1 MTTSLLSLS
10 YTYMIEPQDCLN
22 DPTWPEE
29 GRLVPSQRNA
39 SQHLRTIKMSSRQG
53 RSRKYEDSGGG
64 RQTGLAYDIEADEV
78 EPSSSQQLEQQVVAE
93 LNAANLARVNEQP
106 QVPGPLK
113 LLEVQ
118 SDLARASVHTMFEEI
133 DRLNLSIQSHRD
145 TIDFLRGQIA
155 TAKSAEQWTKV
166 EELEGWE
173 TNTFERIQQEQER
186 KQVLLDR
193 LGEQGQLLD
202 DGLRAQGLATTSAG
216 WQSNYPTRADM
227 AEDTEGVPEEA
238 RPHMNF

>member
-1 MTTSLLSLS
+1 M
-10 YTYMIEPQDCLN
+10 
-22 DPTWPEE
+22 
-29 GRLVPSQRNA
+29 G
-39 SQHLRTIKMSSRQG
+39 
-53 RSRKYEDSGGG
+53 
-64 RQTGLAYDIEADEV
+64 
-78 EPSSSQQLEQQVVAE
+78 E

-106 QVPGPLK
+106 RVPGPLK
-113 LLEVQ
+113 QLEVQ
-118 SDLARASVHTMFEEI
+118 SELARASVHTMFQEI
-133 DRLNLSIQSHRD
+133 DRLNESIQSHQD

-155 TAKSAEQWTKV
+155 AAESAEQWTQV
-166 EELEGWE
+166 QELVGWE
-173 TNTFERIQQEQER
+173 TNTRERIQQEMER

-227 AEDTEGVPEEA
+227 AEDAEGVPEEA